1 MDINTLTPEQK
12 AALKEQLHDEE
23 RAEKQAKSTAIE
35 TYKKIV
41 SDTVTESFPHLENLS
56 AALAAC
62 KSLIRDNF
70 AAVIDMK
77 TELYGTKI
85 GQQSH
90 QFMNDD
96 GTLRIKIGYNV
107 TDNYDDTV
115 NAGIEKVR
123 DYISSFANDERSQ
136 MLVDTVMK
144 LLARDNK
151 GTIKASRVLQL
162 QQMADK
168 SDSESFKEG
177 VCIIRDAY
185 KPVESKSYIRAEFKN
200 SLGTWVSVPLGITEA
215 E

>member
-1 MDINTLTPEQK
+1 MDINQLTAEELE
-12 AALKEQLHDEE
+12 ALTRQLRDKDATE
-23 RAEKQAKSTAIE
+23 REKRSTAIA
-35 TYKKIV
+35 TYKQIV
-41 SDTVTESFPHLENLS
+41 SDTVVESFPHLENIS

-70 AAVIDMK
+70 AAVIDIK
-77 TELYGTKI
+77 TELYGTKE

-123 DYISSFANDERSQ
+123 DYISSFANDDKSQ
-136 MLVDTVMK
+136 MLVDTVLK

-177 VCIIRDAY
+177 VRIIRDAY
-185 KPVESKSYIRAEFKN
+185 RPTESKSYIRAEFKN
-200 SLGTWVSVPLGITEA
+200 AHGAWVSVPLGITEA